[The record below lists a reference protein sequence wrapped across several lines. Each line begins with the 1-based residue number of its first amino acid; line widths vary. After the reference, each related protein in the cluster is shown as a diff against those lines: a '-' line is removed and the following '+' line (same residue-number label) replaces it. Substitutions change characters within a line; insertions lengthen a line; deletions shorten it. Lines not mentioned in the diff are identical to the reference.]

1 VSVLQ
6 DPPLYLVQGGAT
18 LTRTTADPL
27 LDYHGGSA
35 TFDSAM
41 VVAGGSKA
49 SLAGPLLRATD
60 TNLTAPVSL
69 LSVLPGGSFVSTTTE
84 PLISLTGGNHAIG
97 THVGIFDLAGSG
109 TEIGRAHV

>member
-1 VSVLQ
+1 MDGVPSLRP
-6 DPPLYLVQGGAT
+6 PPLYLVQGGAT
-18 LTRTTADPL
+18 LSRTRPDPL

-49 SLAGPLLRATD
+49 SLGGPLLRATD

-69 LSVLPGGSFVSTTTE
+69 LSVLPGGSFASTTTG
-84 PLISLTGGNHAIG
+84 PLVSLTGGNHAIG
-97 THVGIFDLAGSG
+97 TDIAIFDIAG
-109 TEIGRAHV
+109 